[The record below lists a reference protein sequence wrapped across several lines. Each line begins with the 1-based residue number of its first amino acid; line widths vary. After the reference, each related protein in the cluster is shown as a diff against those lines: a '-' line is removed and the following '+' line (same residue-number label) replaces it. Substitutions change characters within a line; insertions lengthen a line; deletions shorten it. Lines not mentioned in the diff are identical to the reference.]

1 MEAGVVFW
9 KKKSLRLFFNLRVLR
24 TGSMAPSVEAAAVFP
39 LLSCWCL
46 VVARSDTDDEAIV
59 ATLEDVEAEAD
70 ISCRDPVTVANAAAV
85 EEMVCIDAAANK
97 VADKLCNSSG
107 EADEYSSKQHPASFR
122 SCTSI
127 IILEQ

>member
-1 MEAGVVFW
+1 MVFW

-24 TGSMAPSVEAAAVFP
+24 TGSVDPSAGTAAIVP

-46 VVARSDTDDEAIV
+46 VLARSETDDEAIV
-59 ATLEDVEAEAD
+59 ATLEDVDAEAD
-70 ISCRDPVTVANAAAV
+70 KSCRDPAIVASAPAAEA
-85 EEMVCIDAAANK
+85 MVCIDAAANK

-122 SCTSI
+122 SCSSI
-127 IILEQ
+127 IMLEQ